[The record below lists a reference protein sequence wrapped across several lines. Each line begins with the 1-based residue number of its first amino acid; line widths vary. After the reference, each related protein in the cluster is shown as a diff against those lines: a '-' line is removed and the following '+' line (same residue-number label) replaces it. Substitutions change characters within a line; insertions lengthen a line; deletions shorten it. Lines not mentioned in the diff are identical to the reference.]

1 MAKRNFKSHRRA
13 FTLVELLIVIIIIGI
28 LAGMMMLS
36 AGAATDK
43 ATATRIISDTRTM
56 KAAAVMYKADY
67 GSWPLWIYD
76 VDKYVNKDASG
87 DTSVLPGKYFDV
99 DPVGDGYWIGA
110 MKLPDGG
117 VFAVAQ
123 LTAVSDAVKK
133 SLESAAEGGG
143 LYGVGAV
150 HGGNITTASLKP
162 FKATDKGLVM
172 IISK

>member
-67 GSWPLWIYD
+67 GSWPLWIYMGGQYRNAD
-76 VDKYVNKDASG
+76 TSG
-87 DTSVLPGKYFDV
+87 DASVLPGKYFDV

-117 VFAVAQ
+117 VFAVAD
-123 LTAVSDAVKK
+123 VRNISDAVKK
-133 SLESAAEGGG
+133 SLEASAESSA
-143 LYGVGAV
+143 LYGVAALEAQGM
-150 HGGNITTASLKP
+150 TTAALKP